1 VIRAAILVGVA
12 VVLAIGVGSSDVT
25 ALQAWAALFGAGDAD
40 AQLAVWTYRMPRVA
54 LAGLVGASLG
64 VAGAALQGLFQND
77 LADPYVL
84 GVSAGGA
91 LGAAIAI
98 ALGWAGWAGPPS
110 LAFLGAG
117 ATLAAVYALGRTTQ
131 GLSLPAVLLGGVA
144 IGLTCSA
151 GITVVL
157 LLADTR
163 RADVLLWLMGHLGG
177 AQWREVAVVGGTLLA
192 GWVLIRR
199 HAASLDVLLGGELCA
214 AALGVPVKQVK
225 RDVLLASAVLV
236 AGAVAF
242 CGLIGF
248 VGLVVPHV
256 IRFRLGPGHHALLR
270 LSVLG
275 GAGTLILADAI
286 ARSFGEWPV
295 GVLTGLV
302 GGPFFLYL
310 LRRQA
315 RHAAR

>member
-1 VIRAAILVGVA
+1 MIRGVLLLGAA
-12 VVLAIGVGSSDVT
+12 VVLAIGVGSSDVGP
-25 ALQAWAALFGAGDAD
+25 LRAWAALVGAGDPD
-40 AQLAVWTYRMPRVA
+40 AQLAVWTFRMPRVA
-54 LAGLVGASLG
+54 LAGVVGASLG

-98 ALGWAGWAGPPS
+98 ALGWVGWIGPPS

-117 ATLAAVYALGRTTQ
+117 ATLAAVYALGQTTR

-177 AQWREVAVVGGTLLA
+177 AEWREGAVVLGTLA
-192 GWVLIRR
+192 VGWALIRR
-199 HAASLDVLLGGELCA
+199 HAASLDVLLGGELSA

-225 RDVLLASAVLV
+225 RDVLLAAAVLV

-248 VGLVVPHV
+248 IGLVVPHV
-256 IRFRLGPGHHALLR
+256 IRFRHGPAHRTLLR

-275 GAGTLILADAI
+275 GAATLILADAV
-286 ARSFGEWPV
+286 ARGLGEWPV

-302 GGPFFLYL
+302 GGPFFLSL